1 MTLENLL
8 GIRLERITADPI
20 MIQKLLQAADSSLK
34 DASIAALSNET
45 RFDVAY
51 KAVMQLANAA
61 LQANGFRTL
70 TSVPGHHQTMI
81 QSLPKTIGL
90 PRERMIELDTLRKQR
105 NLADY
110 SGALVTEKE
119 RDSCIM
125 LAQELHALIEQWLL
139 DNQPQL
145 LNEKTK

>member
-8 GIRLERITADPI
+8 GIRLEAITADPI
-20 MIQKLLQAADSSLK
+20 MIQKLLQAANSGLK
-34 DASIAALSNET
+34 DAAVEQLSNET

-51 KAVMQLANAA
+51 KAIMQLANAA
-61 LQANGFRTL
+61 LQANGYRTL

-90 PRERMIELDTLRKQR
+90 PRGQMIQLDTLRKQR

-110 SGALVTEKE
+110 SGAQVTDQECAA
-119 RDSCIM
+119 CIK
-125 LAQELHALIEQWLL
+125 LAADLSQNVRQWLTHNHPDL
-139 DNQPQL
+139 VD
-145 LNEKTK
+145 